1 MTHYVGLDVSMKE
14 TKLHVLGEAG
24 NNEPNLVGSAGSRD
38 RRRSAG
44 ATAKIAVDEPMLKT
58 NLVIGRKLFLLAVC
72 AVLLCEYLV
81 QGNSAAAWST
91 ALHCIGV

>member
-1 MTHYVGLDVSMKE
+1 MTHYVGLDVSMRE

-44 ATAKIAVDEPMLKT
+44 ATAKIA
-58 NLVIGRKLFLLAVC
+58 G
-72 AVLLCEYLV
+72 
-81 QGNSAAAWST
+81 G
-91 ALHCIGV
+91 